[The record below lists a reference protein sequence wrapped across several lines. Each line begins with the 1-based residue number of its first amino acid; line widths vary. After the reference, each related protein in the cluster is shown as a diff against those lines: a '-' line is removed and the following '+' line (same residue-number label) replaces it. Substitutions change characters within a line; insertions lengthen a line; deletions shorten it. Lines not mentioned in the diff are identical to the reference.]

1 MADRAG
7 KNRQLMLRHRLNARM
22 RTGPF
27 TCLFVAAIALG
38 SSLASA
44 EPNKQDA
51 KRTIA
56 ASASRGLD
64 PDIMLIEVYKS
75 LAANRLRDAMQ
86 KADKLVEAY
95 PTFHLGHLIRGDL
108 LLMHARPVNAF
119 GAASKAPEEKLKNL
133 RDEAIA
139 RVRSL
144 RERPNPDMVPREV
157 LQLRS
162 DQKNVL
168 VVDAKRSRLY
178 VYANLDGGLKLIT
191 DYYISQG
198 KLGVDK
204 FREGDQKT
212 PLGVYY
218 ITASLPGPKLP
229 DFYGP
234 GALPLSYPNE
244 WDRLNGRGGS
254 GIWLHGTPSNSYSR
268 PPLSSDGCVVLT
280 NPDLVKLTQS
290 VEVGK
295 TPVVISSQIEFVS
308 RDRHAVERVQ
318 SSTMLE
324 NWRRDLANL
333 DSTRLLAHYSN
344 RFKSEHGENLQT
356 WFAKQGKPRSG
367 SSGVAVA
374 LRDVSLFRYPARDEM
389 IVATFTQE
397 TRIGK
402 SQHSVRKRQYWA
414 KENARWKIVSETNW

>member
-1 MADRAG
+1 
-7 KNRQLMLRHRLNARM
+7 MLRQQVFGGADLRRLA
-22 RTGPF
+22 GVF
-27 TCLFVAAIALG
+27 LAAAILIPGFSDA
-38 SSLASA
+38 APAKA
-44 EPNKQDA
+44 EPKSAAAQAAGNKP
-51 KRTIA
+51 
-56 ASASRGLD
+56 D
-64 PDIMLIEVYKS
+64 PDVMLIEVYKD
-75 LAANRLRDAMQ
+75 LAANRLREAMR
-86 KADKLVEAY
+86 KADALVAAY
-95 PTFHLGHLIRGDL
+95 PNFHLGHLIRGDL
-108 LLMHARPVNAF
+108 LLMHARPVQTF
-119 GAASKAPEEKLKNL
+119 GAVKGAPADKLKNL

-144 RERPNPDMVPREV
+144 RERPNPELVPREV
-157 LQLRS
+157 LQLRP
-162 DQKNVL
+162 DQKSVL

-178 VYANLDGGLKLIT
+178 LYENRNGDLALVT
-191 DYYISQG
+191 DYYVSQG

-244 WDRLNGRGGS
+244 WDKLNGRGGS

-280 NPDLVKLTQS
+280 NPDLIQLTRA

-295 TPVVISSQIEFVS
+295 TPVVISSQIEFVNRS
-308 RDRHAVERVQ
+308 RHSIERVQ
-318 SSTMLE
+318 ANSMLE
-324 NWRRDLANL
+324 AWRRDLEEF
-333 DSTRLLAHYSN
+333 DSAHLLSHYSK
-344 RFKSEHGENLQT
+344 RFKTGRGETLQA
-356 WFAKQGKPRSG
+356 WFAKQGTPRPGAHGLS
-367 SSGVAVA
+367 VA
-374 LRDVSLFRYPARDEM
+374 LRDVSLFRYPARGEM
-389 IVATFTQE
+389 IVATFTQD

-402 SQHSVRKRQYWA
+402 SRHSVRKRQYWA